1 MKRIVRLLPL
11 IDGLL
16 CAVLLILLLIDAI
29 WPLADLFLNDFVKL
43 LVLITCLCTAACGV
57 LLIAAQRRRDRN
69 NRWTR

>member
-1 MKRIVRLLPL
+1 MKRIMRLLPL

-57 LLIAAQRRRDRN
+57 LLIAGQRRRDRN